1 MHLWTAYITIIVTCC
16 WFNFFVKL
24 AHCSYQ
30 GTKSPLCQ
38 SLHVSHYVRSISLSI
53 LIIWGCA
60 LNSAHFHPPD
70 WGYSTNP
77 KFHSTNLMCLKARRA
92 FMPSC
97 SAGAHSSFFFF
108 VFFRFFFLHQHNF
121 HSTYQIC
128 LPVYFKTKN
137 TIKLKRC
144 CFYTV
149 EDFHYAKQLP
159 KQRCPEWS
167 KNSRSA
173 GSMAGGGYLGF
184 FFG

>member
-77 KFHSTNLMCLKARRA
+77 KFHSTSLMCLKARRA

-108 VFFRFFFLHQHNF
+108 FVFFFASAQFSLYLPDLPPCVLQNQKHNKVKEVLFLHSGGFPLCKAIAQ
-121 HSTYQIC
+121 
-128 LPVYFKTKN
+128 
-137 TIKLKRC
+137 
-144 CFYTV
+144 
-149 EDFHYAKQLP
+149 AKV
-159 KQRCPEWS
+159 
-167 KNSRSA
+167 SR
-173 GSMAGGGYLGF
+173 MI
-184 FFG
+184 

>member
-38 SLHVSHYVRSISLSI
+38 SLHVSHYVRKHIFEHTHHLRLCIEFSPLPPPRLRLQYQPKVPLYQSNVFK
-53 LIIWGCA
+53 GEAC
-60 LNSAHFHPPD
+60 FHAIVQCR
-70 WGYSTNP
+70 STQQ
-77 KFHSTNLMCLKARRA
+77 
-92 FMPSC
+92 
-97 SAGAHSSFFFF
+97 FF
-108 VFFRFFFLHQHNF
+108 FFFLHQHNF